1 MADTRGVFS
10 LSRAFARSK
19 KGTWVL
25 PDQAF
30 AGAPQGFDTGYNTG
44 GSIPAAVSITD
55 KTNYTTDTTARV
67 PGADLNSGARKGLQG
82 CGSVTAGS

>member
-1 MADTRGVFS
+1 MADTRGVFR
-10 LSRAFARSK
+10 LKAVRNDILNDEFV
-19 KGTWVL
+19 T

-30 AGAPQGFDTGYNTG
+30 AGVPQGFDTGYNTG
-44 GSIPAAVSITD
+44 GSTPSAVSITD

-82 CGSVTAGS
+82 LSLIHI